1 MLALHGFCVSNY
13 HNKCKMALL
22 EKGVHFTDVYE
33 RPSQDASL
41 LGMSPMGKVPFLRTD
56 EGDISESQVI
66 LEYLEEKY
74 PQVPLL
80 PSDPFA
86 AAKVRELC
94 NLLDMHLEL
103 NARRLYAQAFFGRP
117 ISDEIKVSTKKE
129 LDKAIAAFSRLA
141 QFAPFIAGKTFTLAD
156 CAAAAHLPLISM
168 ATKAIYGQDLLAHL
182 PIKAYIGQLRE
193 RESMQKIEADRK
205 AEQARAAAKP

>member
-22 EKGVHFTDVYE
+22 EKGISFTEIYE
-33 RPSQDASL
+33 RPSQEPSL
-41 LGMSPMGKVPFLRTD
+41 LDKSPMGKVPFLRTD

-66 LEYLEEKY
+66 LEYLEQKF

-80 PSDPFA
+80 PADPFA

-117 ISDEIKVSTKKE
+117 ISDETKLSAKKE
-129 LDKAIAAFSRLA
+129 LDKAIAAFSRMAL
-141 QFAPFIAGKTFTLAD
+141 FAPFVAGQTFTLAD

-168 ATKAIYGQDLLAHL
+168 ATKAVYGEDLLAHL

-205 AEQARAAAKP
+205 AEQQRSAAKT